1 MFFRVLIANRGEI
14 ALRIIRACKELG
26 VETVVVYSEADHD
39 ALYLKQADEA
49 ICIGPGPSME
59 SYLNI
64 ARIISAAEVA
74 DVEAIHPGYGFLAEN
89 AHFAEVCQSCKIKFI
104 GPNSEAMQ
112 LVGDKAAARKLAVE
126 NKIPVIPGSPST
138 VENQDEAL
146 KIAHEIG
153 YPVIIKAAAGG
164 GGRGMRIA
172 HNDVSLVKS
181 LIAAQNEA
189 EAAFKISNVYIE
201 KYIEEPKHIEVQI
214 LADEYGDIVHLG
226 ERDCSL
232 QRRHQ
237 KIMEES
243 PSPAVKDELREDMG
257 RAAVRLAR
265 AAGYS
270 NAGTVE
276 FLVDK
281 QGKFFFLE
289 MNARIQVEHPLTEM
303 ITGMDLVKEQMRIA
317 SGEPLGLR
325 QRHIRFQGAAI
336 ECRINAED
344 PDNDFKP
351 WPGLITMYNAPGG
364 PGVRVDTHIYTGYRI
379 SRFYDSLIAKVIIH
393 RSTRSEALLCMRR
406 ALEEMVIEGVK
417 TIIPL
422 HQRILRHPRF
432 LRAEVDTAFIEN
444 ELIR

>member
-1 MFFRVLIANRGEI
+1 MFSRILIANRGEI

-26 VETVVVYSEADHD
+26 VETVAVYSQADRD

-49 ICIGPGPSME
+49 ICIGPGPSTE

-89 AHFAEVCQSCKIKFI
+89 AHFVEVCRSCQIKFI
-104 GPNSEAMQ
+104 GPTLEAMQ
-112 LVGDKAAARKLAVE
+112 IVGDKVAARNLAIE

-138 VENQDEAL
+138 VEDQEEAL
-146 KIAHEIG
+146 KIVHEIG

-181 LIAAQNEA
+181 LIAARSEA

-201 KYIEEPKHIEVQI
+201 KYIEQPRHIEVQI
-214 LADEYGDIVHLG
+214 LADEYGNIVHLG

-237 KIMEES
+237 KILEEA
-243 PSPAVKDELREDMG
+243 PSPVVTGEQREEMG
-257 RAAVRLAR
+257 RSAVMLAR
-265 AAGYS
+265 AAGYT

-281 QGKFFFLE
+281 EGKFFFLE

-303 ITGMDLVKEQMRIA
+303 ITGMDLVKEQLRIA

-325 QRHIRFQGAAI
+325 QRHISFQGAAI

-351 WPGLITMYNAPGG
+351 WSGVITMYNAPGG
-364 PGVRVDTHIYTGYRI
+364 PGVRVDTHIYSGYRI
-379 SRFYDSLIAKVIIH
+379 PQFYDSLIAKVIIH
-393 RSTRSEALLCMRR
+393 RNTRQEALVCMRR
-406 ALEEMVIEGVK
+406 ALEEMIIEGVK

-422 HQRILRHPRF
+422 HQRILRHPKF
-432 LRAEVDTAFIEN
+432 LRGEVDTAFIEN
-444 ELIR
+444 ELVK

>member
-1 MFFRVLIANRGEI
+1 MFFRMLIANRGEI

-26 VETVVVYSEADHD
+26 VETVVVYSEADRD

-49 ICIGPGPSME
+49 ICIGPGPSTE

-89 AHFAEVCQSCKIKFI
+89 AHFAEVCQSCQIKFI
-104 GPNSEAMQ
+104 GPSPEAMQ
-112 LVGDKAAARKLAVE
+112 LVGDKAAARNLAVD

-172 HNDVSLVKS
+172 HNDISLVKS

-201 KYIEEPKHIEVQI
+201 KYIEEPRHIEIQI
-214 LADEYGDIVHLG
+214 LADEYGNIVHLG

-237 KIMEES
+237 KIMEEA
-243 PSPAVKDELREDMG
+243 PSPAVKNELREEMG

-303 ITGMDLVKEQMRIA
+303 ITGMDLVKEQLRT
-317 SGEPLGLR
+317 LRLR
-325 QRHIRFQGAAI
+325 QRHISFQGAAI

-351 WPGLITMYNAPGG
+351 WPGVVTMYNAPGG
-364 PGVRVDTHIYTGYRI
+364 PGVRVDTHIYSGYRI
-379 SRFYDSLIAKVIIH
+379 SQFYDSLIAKVIIH
-393 RSTRSEALLCMRR
+393 RNTRSEALVGMRR

-432 LRAEVDTAFIEN
+432 LRGEVDTAFIEN
-444 ELIR
+444 ELIK